1 MLLLSLW
8 KINYFNSITTIVFYT
23 FLTLISISSLLSFK
37 YIFKMNDSIVRKL
50 ILSISSMCISLLI
63 ADFFLRFGT
72 DKLKTYLEKNGF
84 PYKSLYEAHEL
95 GWFYIMHPNIEFSHQ
110 KPEFLHSRKTNSIG
124 LPDVELKMEKDNNEL
139 RIIALGDSFTE
150 SVGTTDDMTWVKN
163 VERILSKKYPKKLI
177 TTFNCG
183 VSGSD
188 IIFEYILL
196 KEKLLIYRPD
206 IVIIALNTTD
216 IVDII
221 TRGGIERFK
230 NDGTVKYNTPPVWEK
245 LYATSFVFR
254 LVIHKLLQYN
264 SVLIREGEY
273 KRKQFNALGEIVK
286 IINKFKQLAIEY
298 NFNLL
303 IVLHP
308 QKYEVDIGSYDP
320 EELNAILRDN
330 KIEVLDLLKIYSN
343 KNQINQKNA
352 HEFYWPVDA
361 HHNTKGYQIMG
372 QEIAEK
378 IIEQNYIK

>member
-1 MLLLSLW
+1 
-8 KINYFNSITTIVFYT
+8 
-23 FLTLISISSLLSFK
+23 
-37 YIFKMNDSIVRKL
+37 
-50 ILSISSMCISLLI
+50 
-63 ADFFLRFGT
+63 
-72 DKLKTYLEKNGF
+72 
-84 PYKSLYEAHEL
+84 
-95 GWFYIMHPNIEFSHQ
+95 
-110 KPEFLHSRKTNSIG
+110 
-124 LPDVELKMEKDNNEL
+124 
-139 RIIALGDSFTE
+139 
-150 SVGTTDDMTWVKN
+150 
-163 VERILSKKYPKKLI
+163 
-177 TTFNCG
+177 
-183 VSGSD
+183 
-188 IIFEYILL
+188 
-196 KEKLLIYRPD
+196 LIYRPV

-245 LYATSFVFR
+245 MYATSFVFR

-343 KNQINQKNA
+343 KNQINKKNA